1 MNILNEFIGEFK
13 KDKVFTVVGVGLVLS
28 PSIVIMNLIYTLL
41 LPRMASSD
49 PSGVSAD
56 IAYLVFN
63 LIASIIIA
71 PVLEELTYRGLMLI
85 FIKLTHKPVIVLL
98 ISSAVFG
105 FMHEGT
111 FGSFQATIAGV
122 ILGYIA
128 YEYGLAFSIIF
139 NKQFVVFNN
148 TNGGSERFISLL
160 RVLGLEDRLFEW
172 NADEQ
177 IVFQKLREKINYEDV
192 NSRLKTFVSPSLE
205 FLKRSLL

>member
-13 KDKVFTVVGVGLVLS
+13 KEKVFTVAGVGLVLS
-28 PSIVIMNLIYTLL
+28 PSIVIMNLIYNLL

-56 IAYLVFN
+56 MAYLVFN

-128 YEYGLAFSIIF
+128 YEYGLAFSIILHMSV
-139 NKQFVVFNN
+139 N
-148 TNGGSERFISLL
+148 SISLINGYL
-160 RVLGLEDRLFEW
+160 PSFMSGSAVVLVLIIEICLGVFIFIKNNDYLL
-172 NADEQ
+172 ADIDFSYLISIKRKVVE
-177 IVFQKLREKINYEDV
+177 FWQKNIRK
-192 NSRLKTFVSPSLE
+192 
-205 FLKRSLL
+205 

>member
-13 KDKVFTVVGVGLVLS
+13 KEKVFTVAGVGLVLS
-28 PSIVIMNLIYTLL
+28 PSIVIMNLFYTLL

-128 YEYGLAFSIIF
+128 YEYGLAFSIILHMSV
-139 NKQFVVFNN
+139 N
-148 TNGGSERFISLL
+148 SISLINGYL
-160 RVLGLEDRLFEW
+160 PSFMSGSAVVLVLIIEICLGVFIFIKNNDYLL
-172 NADEQ
+172 ADIDFSYLTSIKRKVVE
-177 IVFQKLREKINYEDV
+177 FWQKNIRK
-192 NSRLKTFVSPSLE
+192 
-205 FLKRSLL
+205 

>member
-13 KDKVFTVVGVGLVLS
+13 KEKVFTVAGVGLVLS

-41 LPRMASSD
+41 LPNMASSD

-128 YEYGLAFSIIF
+128 YEYGLAFSIILHMSV
-139 NKQFVVFNN
+139 N
-148 TNGGSERFISLL
+148 SISLINGYL
-160 RVLGLEDRLFEW
+160 PSFMSGSAVVLVLIIEICLGVFIFIKNNDYLL
-172 NADEQ
+172 ADIDFSYLISIKRKVVE
-177 IVFQKLREKINYEDV
+177 FWQKNIRK
-192 NSRLKTFVSPSLE
+192 
-205 FLKRSLL
+205 

>member
-13 KDKVFTVVGVGLVLS
+13 KEKVFTVVGVGLVLS

-128 YEYGLAFSIIF
+128 YEYGLAFSIILHMSV
-139 NKQFVVFNN
+139 N
-148 TNGGSERFISLL
+148 SISLINGYL
-160 RVLGLEDRLFEW
+160 PSFMSGSAVVLVLIIEICLGVFIFIKNNDYLL
-172 NADEQ
+172 ADIDFSYLISIKRKVVE
-177 IVFQKLREKINYEDV
+177 FWQKNIRK
-192 NSRLKTFVSPSLE
+192 
-205 FLKRSLL
+205 

>member
-13 KDKVFTVVGVGLVLS
+13 KEKVFTVAGVGLVLS

-41 LPRMASSD
+41 LPSMASSD

-128 YEYGLAFSIIF
+128 YEYGLAFSIILHMSV
-139 NKQFVVFNN
+139 N
-148 TNGGSERFISLL
+148 SISLINGYL
-160 RVLGLEDRLFEW
+160 PSFMSGSAVVLVLIIEICLGVFIFIKNNDYLL
-172 NADEQ
+172 ADIDFSYLISIKRKVVE
-177 IVFQKLREKINYEDV
+177 FWQKNIRK
-192 NSRLKTFVSPSLE
+192 
-205 FLKRSLL
+205 

>member
-13 KDKVFTVVGVGLVLS
+13 KEKVFTVAGVGLVLS

-128 YEYGLAFSIIF
+128 YEYGLAFSIILHMTVNSISLINGYLPSF
-139 NKQFVVFNN
+139 M
-148 TNGGSERFISLL
+148 GGSAVVLVLIIEICLGVFIFIKNNDYLL
-160 RVLGLEDRLFEW
+160 
-172 NADEQ
+172 ADIDFSYLISIKRKVVE
-177 IVFQKLREKINYEDV
+177 FWQKNIRK
-192 NSRLKTFVSPSLE
+192 
-205 FLKRSLL
+205 

>member
-1 MNILNEFIGEFK
+1 M
-13 KDKVFTVVGVGLVLS
+13 FTVAGVGLVLS
-28 PSIVIMNLIYTLL
+28 PSIVIMNLFYTLL

-128 YEYGLAFSIIF
+128 YEYGLAFSIILHM
-139 NKQFVVFNN
+139 
-148 TNGGSERFISLL
+148 S
-160 RVLGLEDRLFEW
+160 
-172 NADEQ
+172 
-177 IVFQKLREKINYEDV
+177 V
-192 NSRLKTFVSPSLE
+192 NSISPINGYLPSFMSGSAVVLVLIIEICLGVFIFIKNNDYLLADIDFSYLTSIKRKVVE
-205 FLKRSLL
+205 FWQKNIRK

>member
-13 KDKVFTVVGVGLVLS
+13 KEKVFTVAGVGLVLS

-128 YEYGLAFSIIF
+128 YEYGLAFSIILHMSV
-139 NKQFVVFNN
+139 N
-148 TNGGSERFISLL
+148 SISLINGYL
-160 RVLGLEDRLFEW
+160 PSFLSGSAVVLVLIIEICLGVFIFIKNNDYLL
-172 NADEQ
+172 ADIDFSYLISIKRKVVE
-177 IVFQKLREKINYEDV
+177 FWQKNIRK
-192 NSRLKTFVSPSLE
+192 
-205 FLKRSLL
+205 

>member
-13 KDKVFTVVGVGLVLS
+13 KEKVFTVAGVGLVLS
-28 PSIVIMNLIYTLL
+28 PSIVIMNLFYTLL

-128 YEYGLAFSIIF
+128 YEYGLAFSTILHMSV
-139 NKQFVVFNN
+139 N
-148 TNGGSERFISLL
+148 SISLINGYL
-160 RVLGLEDRLFEW
+160 PSFMSGSAVVLVLIIEICLGVFIFIKNNDYLL
-172 NADEQ
+172 ADIDFSYLTSIKRKVVE
-177 IVFQKLREKINYEDV
+177 FWQKNIRK
-192 NSRLKTFVSPSLE
+192 
-205 FLKRSLL
+205 

>member
-1 MNILNEFIGEFK
+1 M
-13 KDKVFTVVGVGLVLS
+13 FTVAGVGLVLS
-28 PSIVIMNLIYTLL
+28 PSIVIMNLFYTLL

-128 YEYGLAFSIIF
+128 YEYGLAFSIILHMSV
-139 NKQFVVFNN
+139 N
-148 TNGGSERFISLL
+148 SISLINGYL
-160 RVLGLEDRLFEW
+160 PSFMSGSAVVLVLIIEICLGVFIFIKNNDYLL
-172 NADEQ
+172 ADIDFSYLTSIKRKVVE
-177 IVFQKLREKINYEDV
+177 FWQKNIRK
-192 NSRLKTFVSPSLE
+192 
-205 FLKRSLL
+205 

>member
-13 KDKVFTVVGVGLVLS
+13 KEKVFTVAGVGLVLS
-28 PSIVIMNLIYTLL
+28 PSIVIMNLFYTLL

-98 ISSAVFG
+98 ISSEVFG

-128 YEYGLAFSIIF
+128 YEYGLAFSIILHMSV
-139 NKQFVVFNN
+139 N
-148 TNGGSERFISLL
+148 SISLINGYL
-160 RVLGLEDRLFEW
+160 PSFMSGSAVVLVLIIEICLGVFIFIKNNDYLL
-172 NADEQ
+172 ADIDFSYLTSIKRKVVE
-177 IVFQKLREKINYEDV
+177 FWQKNIRK
-192 NSRLKTFVSPSLE
+192 
-205 FLKRSLL
+205 

>member
-13 KDKVFTVVGVGLVLS
+13 KEKVFTVAGVGLVLS

-41 LPRMASSD
+41 LPSMASSD

-128 YEYGLAFSIIF
+128 YEYGLAFSIILHMSV
-139 NKQFVVFNN
+139 N
-148 TNGGSERFISLL
+148 SISLINGYL
-160 RVLGLEDRLFEW
+160 PSFMSGSAVVLVLIVEICLGVFIFIKNNDYLL
-172 NADEQ
+172 ADIDFSYLISIKRKVVE
-177 IVFQKLREKINYEDV
+177 FWQKNIRK
-192 NSRLKTFVSPSLE
+192 
-205 FLKRSLL
+205 

>member
-13 KDKVFTVVGVGLVLS
+13 KEKVFTVVGIGLVLS

-128 YEYGLAFSIIF
+128 YEYGLAFSIILHMSV
-139 NKQFVVFNN
+139 N
-148 TNGGSERFISLL
+148 SISLINGYL
-160 RVLGLEDRLFEW
+160 PSFMSGSAVVLVLIIEICLGVFIFIKNNDYLL
-172 NADEQ
+172 ADIDFSYLISIKRKVVE
-177 IVFQKLREKINYEDV
+177 FWQKNIRK
-192 NSRLKTFVSPSLE
+192 
-205 FLKRSLL
+205 

>member
-13 KDKVFTVVGVGLVLS
+13 KEKVFTVAGVGLVLS
-28 PSIVIMNLIYTLL
+28 PSIVIMNLIYNLL

-128 YEYGLAFSIIF
+128 YEYGLAFSIILHMSV
-139 NKQFVVFNN
+139 N
-148 TNGGSERFISLL
+148 SISLINGYL
-160 RVLGLEDRLFEW
+160 PSFMSGSAVVLVLIIEICLGVFIFIKNNDYLL
-172 NADEQ
+172 ADIDFSYLISIKRKVVE
-177 IVFQKLREKINYEDV
+177 FWQKNIRK
-192 NSRLKTFVSPSLE
+192 
-205 FLKRSLL
+205 

>member
-1 MNILNEFIGEFK
+1 MNILNDFIGEFK
-13 KDKVFTVVGVGLVLS
+13 KEKVFTVAGVGLVLS

-128 YEYGLAFSIIF
+128 YEYGLAFSIILHMSV
-139 NKQFVVFNN
+139 N
-148 TNGGSERFISLL
+148 SISLINGYL
-160 RVLGLEDRLFEW
+160 PSFMSGSAVVLVLIIEICLGVFIFIKNNDYLL
-172 NADEQ
+172 ADIDFSYLISIKRKVVE
-177 IVFQKLREKINYEDV
+177 FWQKNIRK
-192 NSRLKTFVSPSLE
+192 
-205 FLKRSLL
+205 

>member
-13 KDKVFTVVGVGLVLS
+13 KEKVFTVAGVGLVLS

-63 LIASIIIA
+63 LITSIIIA

-128 YEYGLAFSIIF
+128 YEYGLAFSIILHMTV
-139 NKQFVVFNN
+139 N
-148 TNGGSERFISLL
+148 SISLINGYL
-160 RVLGLEDRLFEW
+160 PSFMSGSAVVLVLIIEICLGVFIFIKNNDYLL
-172 NADEQ
+172 ADIDFSYLISIKRKAVE
-177 IVFQKLREKINYEDV
+177 FWQKNIRK
-192 NSRLKTFVSPSLE
+192 
-205 FLKRSLL
+205 

>member
-13 KDKVFTVVGVGLVLS
+13 KEKVFTVAGVGLVLS

-128 YEYGLAFSIIF
+128 YEY
-139 NKQFVVFNN
+139 
-148 TNGGSERFISLL
+148 
-160 RVLGLEDRLFEW
+160 
-172 NADEQ
+172 
-177 IVFQKLREKINYEDV
+177 IVFLR
-192 NSRLKTFVSPSLE
+192 
-205 FLKRSLL
+205 

>member
-13 KDKVFTVVGVGLVLS
+13 KEKVFTVAGVGLVLS
-28 PSIVIMNLIYTLL
+28 PSIVIMNLFYTLL

-128 YEYGLAFSIIF
+128 YEYGLAFSIILHMSV
-139 NKQFVVFNN
+139 N
-148 TNGGSERFISLL
+148 SISLINGYL
-160 RVLGLEDRLFEW
+160 PSFMSGSAFVLVRIIEICLGVFIFIKNNDYLL
-172 NADEQ
+172 ADIDFSYLTSIKRKVVE
-177 IVFQKLREKINYEDV
+177 FWQKNIRK
-192 NSRLKTFVSPSLE
+192 
-205 FLKRSLL
+205 

>member
-13 KDKVFTVVGVGLVLS
+13 KEKVFTVAGVGLVLS

-41 LPRMASSD
+41 LPNMASSD

-128 YEYGLAFSIIF
+128 YEYGLAFSIILHMSV
-139 NKQFVVFNN
+139 N
-148 TNGGSERFISLL
+148 SISLINGYL
-160 RVLGLEDRLFEW
+160 PSFMSGSAVVLVLIIEIGLGVFIFIKNNDYLL
-172 NADEQ
+172 ADIDFSYLISIKRKVVE
-177 IVFQKLREKINYEDV
+177 FWQKNIRK
-192 NSRLKTFVSPSLE
+192 
-205 FLKRSLL
+205 

>member
-13 KDKVFTVVGVGLVLS
+13 KEKVFTVAGVGLVLS

-41 LPRMASSD
+41 LPNMASSD

-128 YEYGLAFSIIF
+128 YEYGLAFSIILHMTV
-139 NKQFVVFNN
+139 N
-148 TNGGSERFISLL
+148 SISLINGYL
-160 RVLGLEDRLFEW
+160 PSFMSGSAVVLVLIIEICLGVFIFIKNNDYLL
-172 NADEQ
+172 ADIDFSYLISIKRKVVE
-177 IVFQKLREKINYEDV
+177 FWQKNIRK
-192 NSRLKTFVSPSLE
+192 
-205 FLKRSLL
+205 

>member
-13 KDKVFTVVGVGLVLS
+13 KEKVFTVAGVGLVLS

-41 LPRMASSD
+41 LPRMASAD

-128 YEYGLAFSIIF
+128 YEYGLAFSIILHMTV
-139 NKQFVVFNN
+139 N
-148 TNGGSERFISLL
+148 SISLINGYL
-160 RVLGLEDRLFEW
+160 PSFMSGSAVVLVLIIEICLGVFIFIKNNDYLL
-172 NADEQ
+172 ADIDFSYLISIKRKVVE
-177 IVFQKLREKINYEDV
+177 FWQKNIQK
-192 NSRLKTFVSPSLE
+192 
-205 FLKRSLL
+205 

>member
-13 KDKVFTVVGVGLVLS
+13 KEKVFTVAGVGLVLS
-28 PSIVIMNLIYTLL
+28 PSIVIMNLFYTLL
-41 LPRMASSD
+41 LRRMASSD

-128 YEYGLAFSIIF
+128 YEYGLAFSIILHMSV
-139 NKQFVVFNN
+139 N
-148 TNGGSERFISLL
+148 SISLINGYL
-160 RVLGLEDRLFEW
+160 PSFMSGSAVVLVLIIEICLGVFIFIKNNDYLL
-172 NADEQ
+172 ADIDFSYLTSIKRKVVE
-177 IVFQKLREKINYEDV
+177 FWQKNIRK
-192 NSRLKTFVSPSLE
+192 
-205 FLKRSLL
+205 

>member
-13 KDKVFTVVGVGLVLS
+13 KEKVFTVAGVGLVLS

-128 YEYGLAFSIIF
+128 YEYGLAFSIILHMSV
-139 NKQFVVFNN
+139 N
-148 TNGGSERFISLL
+148 SISLINGYL
-160 RVLGLEDRLFEW
+160 PSFMSGSAVVLILIIEICLGVFIFIKNNDYLL
-172 NADEQ
+172 ADIDFSYLISIKRKVVE
-177 IVFQKLREKINYEDV
+177 FWQKNIRK
-192 NSRLKTFVSPSLE
+192 
-205 FLKRSLL
+205 

>member
-13 KDKVFTVVGVGLVLS
+13 KEKVFTVAGVGLVLS

-98 ISSAVFG
+98 ISSAIFG

-128 YEYGLAFSIIF
+128 YEYGLAFSIILHMSV
-139 NKQFVVFNN
+139 N
-148 TNGGSERFISLL
+148 SISLINGYL
-160 RVLGLEDRLFEW
+160 PSFMSGSAVVLVLIIEICLGVFIFIKNNDYLL
-172 NADEQ
+172 ADIDFSYLISIKRKVVE
-177 IVFQKLREKINYEDV
+177 FWQKNIRK
-192 NSRLKTFVSPSLE
+192 
-205 FLKRSLL
+205 

>member
-13 KDKVFTVVGVGLVLS
+13 KEKVFTVAGVGLVLS

-128 YEYGLAFSIIF
+128 YEYGLAFSIILHMSV
-139 NKQFVVFNN
+139 N
-148 TNGGSERFISLL
+148 SISLINGYL
-160 RVLGLEDRLFEW
+160 PSFMSGSAVVLVLIIEICLGVFIFIKNNDYLL
-172 NADEQ
+172 ADIDFSYLISIKRKVVE
-177 IVFQKLREKINYEDV
+177 FWQKNIRK
-192 NSRLKTFVSPSLE
+192 
-205 FLKRSLL
+205 

>member
-13 KDKVFTVVGVGLVLS
+13 KEKVFTVAGVGLVLS

-128 YEYGLAFSIIF
+128 YEYGLAFSIILHMSV
-139 NKQFVVFNN
+139 N
-148 TNGGSERFISLL
+148 SISLINGFL
-160 RVLGLEDRLFEW
+160 PSFMSGSAVVLVLIIEICLGVFIFIKNNDYLL
-172 NADEQ
+172 ADIDFSYLISIKRKVVE
-177 IVFQKLREKINYEDV
+177 FWQKNIRK
-192 NSRLKTFVSPSLE
+192 
-205 FLKRSLL
+205 

>member
-13 KDKVFTVVGVGLVLS
+13 KEKVFTVAGVGLVLS

-128 YEYGLAFSIIF
+128 YEYGLAFSIILHMTV
-139 NKQFVVFNN
+139 N
-148 TNGGSERFISLL
+148 SISLINGYL
-160 RVLGLEDRLFEW
+160 PSFMSGSAVVLVLIIEICLGVFIFIKNNDYLL
-172 NADEQ
+172 ADIDFSYLISIKRKVVE
-177 IVFQKLREKINYEDV
+177 FWQKNIRK
-192 NSRLKTFVSPSLE
+192 
-205 FLKRSLL
+205 

>member
-13 KDKVFTVVGVGLVLS
+13 KEKVFTVVGVGLVLS

-128 YEYGLAFSIIF
+128 YEYGLAFSIILHMSV
-139 NKQFVVFNN
+139 N
-148 TNGGSERFISLL
+148 SISLINGYL
-160 RVLGLEDRLFEW
+160 PSFMSGSAVVLILIIEICLGVFIFIKNNDYLL
-172 NADEQ
+172 ADIDFSYLISIKRKVVE
-177 IVFQKLREKINYEDV
+177 FWQKNIRK
-192 NSRLKTFVSPSLE
+192 
-205 FLKRSLL
+205 

>member
-13 KDKVFTVVGVGLVLS
+13 KEKVFTVAGVGLVLS
-28 PSIVIMNLIYTLL
+28 PSIVIMNLFYTLL

-71 PVLEELTYRGLMLI
+71 PVLEELTYRGIMLI

-128 YEYGLAFSIIF
+128 YEYGLAFSIILHMSV
-139 NKQFVVFNN
+139 N
-148 TNGGSERFISLL
+148 SISLINGYL
-160 RVLGLEDRLFEW
+160 PSFMSGSAVVLVLIIEICLGVFIFIKNNDYLL
-172 NADEQ
+172 ADIDFSYLTSIKRKVVE
-177 IVFQKLREKINYEDV
+177 FWQKNIRK
-192 NSRLKTFVSPSLE
+192 
-205 FLKRSLL
+205 

>member
-13 KDKVFTVVGVGLVLS
+13 KEKVFTVVGVGLVLS

-63 LIASIIIA
+63 LITSIIIA

-128 YEYGLAFSIIF
+128 YEYGLAFSIILHMSV
-139 NKQFVVFNN
+139 N
-148 TNGGSERFISLL
+148 SISLINGYL
-160 RVLGLEDRLFEW
+160 PSFMSGSAVVLVLIIEICLGVFIFIKNNDYLL
-172 NADEQ
+172 ADIDFSYLISIKRKVVE
-177 IVFQKLREKINYEDV
+177 FWQKNIRK
-192 NSRLKTFVSPSLE
+192 
-205 FLKRSLL
+205 

>member
-13 KDKVFTVVGVGLVLS
+13 KEKVFTVAGVGLVLS

-41 LPRMASSD
+41 LPNMASSD

-63 LIASIIIA
+63 LIARIIIA

-128 YEYGLAFSIIF
+128 YEYGLAFSIILHMSV
-139 NKQFVVFNN
+139 N
-148 TNGGSERFISLL
+148 SISLINGYL
-160 RVLGLEDRLFEW
+160 PSFMSGSAVVLVLIIEICLGVFIFIKNNDYLL
-172 NADEQ
+172 ADIDFSYLISIKRKVVE
-177 IVFQKLREKINYEDV
+177 FWQKNIRK
-192 NSRLKTFVSPSLE
+192 
-205 FLKRSLL
+205 

>member
-13 KDKVFTVVGVGLVLS
+13 KEKVFTVAGVGLVLS
-28 PSIVIMNLIYTLL
+28 PSIVIMNLFYTLL

-128 YEYGLAFSIIF
+128 YEYGLAFSTILHMSV
-139 NKQFVVFNN
+139 N
-148 TNGGSERFISLL
+148 SISLINGYLPSFMSGSAVVMVLIIEICLGVFIFIKNISSIEEIRKNFL
-160 RVLGLEDRLFEW
+160 RL
-172 NADEQ
+172 
-177 IVFQKLREKINYEDV
+177 
-192 NSRLKTFVSPSLE
+192 
-205 FLKRSLL
+205 

>member
-13 KDKVFTVVGVGLVLS
+13 KEKVFTVAGVGLVLS

-41 LPRMASSD
+41 LPSMASSD

-128 YEYGLAFSIIF
+128 YEYGLAFSIILHMTV
-139 NKQFVVFNN
+139 N
-148 TNGGSERFISLL
+148 SISLINGYL
-160 RVLGLEDRLFEW
+160 PSFMSGSAVVLVLIIEICLGVFIFIKNNDYLL
-172 NADEQ
+172 ADIDFSYLISIKRKVVE
-177 IVFQKLREKINYEDV
+177 FWQKNIRK
-192 NSRLKTFVSPSLE
+192 
-205 FLKRSLL
+205 

>member
-13 KDKVFTVVGVGLVLS
+13 KEKVFTVVGVGLVLS

-41 LPRMASSD
+41 LPSMASSD

-128 YEYGLAFSIIF
+128 YEYGLAFSIILHMSV
-139 NKQFVVFNN
+139 N
-148 TNGGSERFISLL
+148 SISLINGYL
-160 RVLGLEDRLFEW
+160 PSFMSGSAVVLVLIIEICLGVFIFIKNNDYLL
-172 NADEQ
+172 ADIDFSYLISIKRKVVE
-177 IVFQKLREKINYEDV
+177 FWQKNIRK
-192 NSRLKTFVSPSLE
+192 
-205 FLKRSLL
+205 

>member
-13 KDKVFTVVGVGLVLS
+13 KEKVFTVVGVGLVLS

-128 YEYGLAFSIIF
+128 YEYGLAFSIILHMTV
-139 NKQFVVFNN
+139 N
-148 TNGGSERFISLL
+148 SISLINGYL
-160 RVLGLEDRLFEW
+160 PSFMSGSAVVLVLIIEICLGVFIFIKNNDYLL
-172 NADEQ
+172 ADIDFSYLISIKRKVVE
-177 IVFQKLREKINYEDV
+177 FWQKNIRK
-192 NSRLKTFVSPSLE
+192 
-205 FLKRSLL
+205 

>member
-13 KDKVFTVVGVGLVLS
+13 KEKVFTVAGVGLVLS

-128 YEYGLAFSIIF
+128 YEYGLAFSIILHMSV
-139 NKQFVVFNN
+139 N
-148 TNGGSERFISLL
+148 SISLINGYL
-160 RVLGLEDRLFEW
+160 PSFMSGSAVVLVLIIEICLGVFLFIK
-172 NADEQ
+172 NNDYLLADIDFSYLISIKRKVVE
-177 IVFQKLREKINYEDV
+177 FWQKNIRK
-192 NSRLKTFVSPSLE
+192 
-205 FLKRSLL
+205 

>member
-13 KDKVFTVVGVGLVLS
+13 KEKVFTVVGVGLVLS

-98 ISSAVFG
+98 ISSAIFG

-128 YEYGLAFSIIF
+128 YEYGLAFSIILHMSV
-139 NKQFVVFNN
+139 N
-148 TNGGSERFISLL
+148 SISLINGYL
-160 RVLGLEDRLFEW
+160 PSFMSGSAVVLVLIIEICLGVFIFIKNNDYLL
-172 NADEQ
+172 ADIDFSYLISIKRKVVE
-177 IVFQKLREKINYEDV
+177 FWQKNIRK
-192 NSRLKTFVSPSLE
+192 
-205 FLKRSLL
+205 

>member
-13 KDKVFTVVGVGLVLS
+13 KEKVFTVAGVGLVLS

-41 LPRMASSD
+41 LPSMALSD

-128 YEYGLAFSIIF
+128 YEYGLAFSIILHMSV
-139 NKQFVVFNN
+139 N
-148 TNGGSERFISLL
+148 SISLINGYL
-160 RVLGLEDRLFEW
+160 PSFMSGSAVVLVLIIEICLGVFIFIKNNDYLL
-172 NADEQ
+172 ADIDFSYLISIKRKVVE
-177 IVFQKLREKINYEDV
+177 FWQKNIRK
-192 NSRLKTFVSPSLE
+192 
-205 FLKRSLL
+205 

>member
-13 KDKVFTVVGVGLVLS
+13 KEKVFTVAGVGLVLS
-28 PSIVIMNLIYTLL
+28 PSIVIMNLIYNLL

-63 LIASIIIA
+63 LITSIIIA

-128 YEYGLAFSIIF
+128 YEYGLAFSIILHMSV
-139 NKQFVVFNN
+139 N
-148 TNGGSERFISLL
+148 SISLINGYL
-160 RVLGLEDRLFEW
+160 PSFLSGSAVVLVLIIEICLGVFIFIKNNDYLL
-172 NADEQ
+172 ADIDFSYLISIKRKVVE
-177 IVFQKLREKINYEDV
+177 FWQKNIRK
-192 NSRLKTFVSPSLE
+192 
-205 FLKRSLL
+205 